1 MLRGASKGRRLAH
14 AAEIARMNRW
24 KMAGTAALLML
35 IVAACSDSA
44 GTSAT
49 PTPTP
54 VPTPSSSGLVIPSIG
69 NSDQELEKLIPDSVD
84 GVTLQKFSMKGNEF
98 IASASS
104 SAETKAF
111 LDALGVSPEDVAVA
125 FGYGADPSSQS
136 AVAVFV
142 FHAQGAGSD
151 KLITVFKK
159 AADEGSTTYT
169 WLAGSVGGKSVQIGT
184 NPASANAKIYLYA
197 TNDDLFFV
205 STSTEAQATEV
216 LGNLP

>member
-1 MLRGASKGRRLAH
+1 
-14 AAEIARMNRW
+14 MNRL
-24 KMAGTAALLML
+24 KMAGTVGLLML
-35 IVAACSDSA
+35 IVAACSNSA
-44 GTSAT
+44 GTSATPT

-69 NSDQELEKLIPDSVD
+69 NSDQELEKLIPDSVG

-111 LDALGVSPEDVAVA
+111 LDALGVSPADVAVA

-159 AADEGSTTYT
+159 AANEGSTTYT
-169 WLAGSVGGKSVQIGT
+169 WQAGNVGGKTVQIGT
-184 NPASANAKIYLYA
+184 NPASANAKIFLYA

>member
-1 MLRGASKGRRLAH
+1 
-14 AAEIARMNRW
+14 MNRW
-24 KMAGTAALLML
+24 KMAGTAGLLIL

-44 GTSAT
+44 GTSTT
-49 PTPTP
+49 PTPSPTP
-54 VPTPSSSGLVIPSIG
+54 VATPSSSGLVIPSIG
-69 NSDQELEKLIPDSVD
+69 NSDQELEKLIPDSVG

-111 LDALGVSPEDVAVA
+111 LDALGVSPADVAVA

-169 WLAGSVGGKSVQIGT
+169 WQAGNVGGKSVQVGT
-184 NPASANAKIYLYA
+184 NPAGANAKIYLYA

>member
-1 MLRGASKGRRLAH
+1 
-14 AAEIARMNRW
+14 MNRW
-24 KMAGTAALLML
+24 KMAGTAGLLML

-44 GTSAT
+44 GTSTT
-49 PTPTP
+49 PTPSPTP
-54 VPTPSSSGLVIPSIG
+54 VATPSSSGLVIPSIG
-69 NSDQELEKLIPDSVD
+69 NSDQELEKLIPDSVG

-111 LDALGVSPEDVAVA
+111 LDALGVSPADVAVA

-169 WLAGSVGGKSVQIGT
+169 WQAGNVGGKSVQIGT

-197 TNDDLFFV
+197 TNDDLFFA

>member
-1 MLRGASKGRRLAH
+1 
-14 AAEIARMNRW
+14 MNRL
-24 KMAGTAALLML
+24 KMAGTAGLLML
-35 IVAACSDSA
+35 IVAACSNSA
-44 GTSAT
+44 STSATPT

-54 VPTPSSSGLVIPSIG
+54 VPTP
-69 NSDQELEKLIPDSVD
+69 
-84 GVTLQKFSMKGNEF
+84 
-98 IASASS
+98 SS

-111 LDALGVSPEDVAVA
+111 LDALGVSPADVAVA

-169 WLAGSVGGKSVQIGT
+169 WQAGNVGGKSVQVGT

-197 TNDDLFFV
+197 TNDNLFFV

>member
-1 MLRGASKGRRLAH
+1 
-14 AAEIARMNRW
+14 
-24 KMAGTAALLML
+24 
-35 IVAACSDSA
+35 
-44 GTSAT
+44 
-49 PTPTP
+49 
-54 VPTPSSSGLVIPSIG
+54 VIPSLG
-69 NSDQELEKLIPDSVD
+69 NSDQELEKLIPDSVG

-111 LDALGVSPEDVAVA
+111 LDALGVSPADVAVA
-125 FGYGADPSSQS
+125 FGYGVDPSSQS

-142 FHAQGAGSD
+142 FHAPGAGSD
-151 KLITVFKK
+151 KLVTVFKK

-169 WLAGSVGGKSVQIGT
+169 WQAGSVGGKSVQIGT
-184 NPASANAKIYLYA
+184 KPATADSKIYLYA

-216 LGNLP
+216 LSGLP

>member
-1 MLRGASKGRRLAH
+1 
-14 AAEIARMNRW
+14 MNRW
-24 KMAGTAALLML
+24 KMAGTAGLLML

-44 GTSAT
+44 GTSATPT

-69 NSDQELEKLIPDSVD
+69 NSDLELEKLIPDSVG
-84 GVTLQKFSMKGNEF
+84 GVTLQKFSMKGSEF

-111 LDALGVSPEDVAVA
+111 LDALGVSPADVAVA

-169 WLAGSVGGKSVQIGT
+169 WQAGSVGGKSVQVGT

>member
-1 MLRGASKGRRLAH
+1 
-14 AAEIARMNRW
+14 MNRW
-24 KMAGTAALLML
+24 KMAGIAGLLML

-44 GTSAT
+44 GTSATPT

-69 NSDQELEKLIPDSVD
+69 NSDLELEKLIPDSVD

-111 LDALGVSPEDVAVA
+111 LDALGVSPADVAVA
-125 FGYGADPSSQS
+125 FGYGADPSSQT

-142 FHAQGAGSD
+142 FHAPGAGSD
-151 KLITVFKK
+151 KLIAVFKK
-159 AADEGSTTYT
+159 AADEGSTTYA
-169 WLAGSVGGKSVQIGT
+169 WQAGNVGGKSVQVGT

>member
-1 MLRGASKGRRLAH
+1 
-14 AAEIARMNRW
+14 MNRW
-24 KMAGTAALLML
+24 KMAGTAGLLML

-44 GTSAT
+44 GTSTT
-49 PTPTP
+49 PTPSPTP
-54 VPTPSSSGLVIPSIG
+54 VATPSSSGLVIPSIG
-69 NSDQELEKLIPDSVD
+69 NSDQELEKLIPDSVG

-111 LDALGVSPEDVAVA
+111 LDALGVSPADVAVA
-125 FGYGADPSSQS
+125 FGYGADPSSPS

-169 WLAGSVGGKSVQIGT
+169 WQAGNVGGKSVQIGT

>member
-1 MLRGASKGRRLAH
+1 
-14 AAEIARMNRW
+14 MNRW
-24 KMAGTAALLML
+24 KTAGTAGLLML

-44 GTSAT
+44 GTSPTPT

-69 NSDQELEKLIPDSVD
+69 NSDLELEKLIPDSVG

-111 LDALGVSPEDVAVA
+111 LDALGVSPADVAVA

-169 WLAGSVGGKSVQIGT
+169 WQAGSVGGKSVQIGT
-184 NPASANAKIYLYA
+184 NPTSANAKIYLYA

>member
-1 MLRGASKGRRLAH
+1 
-14 AAEIARMNRW
+14 MNYW
-24 KMAGTAALLML
+24 KMAGTAGLLML

-44 GTSAT
+44 GTSAM
-49 PTPTP
+49 PTPSPTP
-54 VPTPSSSGLVIPSIG
+54 AATPSSSGLVIPSIG
-69 NSDQELEKLIPDSVD
+69 NSDQELERLIPDSVG

-111 LDALGVSPEDVAVA
+111 LDALGVSPADVAVA

-169 WLAGSVGGKSVQIGT
+169 WQAGSVGGKSVQIGI

>member
-1 MLRGASKGRRLAH
+1 
-14 AAEIARMNRW
+14 MNRW
-24 KMAGTAALLML
+24 KTAGTAGLLML

-44 GTSAT
+44 GTSPTPT

-69 NSDQELEKLIPDSVD
+69 NSDLELEKLIPDSVG

-111 LDALGVSPEDVAVA
+111 LDALGVSPADVAVA
-125 FGYGADPSSQS
+125 FGYGADPSSES

-169 WLAGSVGGKSVQIGT
+169 WQAGSVGGKSVQIGT
-184 NPASANAKIYLYA
+184 NPTSANAKIYLYA

>member
-1 MLRGASKGRRLAH
+1 
-14 AAEIARMNRW
+14 MNRW
-24 KMAGTAALLML
+24 KMAGTAGLLML
-35 IVAACSDSA
+35 SVAACSDSA
-44 GTSAT
+44 GTSATPT

-69 NSDQELEKLIPDSVD
+69 NSDLELEKLIPDSVG

-111 LDALGVSPEDVAVA
+111 LDALGVSPADVAVA

-169 WLAGSVGGKSVQIGT
+169 WQAGSVGGKSVQVGT

>member
-1 MLRGASKGRRLAH
+1 
-14 AAEIARMNRW
+14 
-24 KMAGTAALLML
+24 MAVTAGPLML
-35 IVAACSDSA
+35 IVAACSNGAS
-44 GTSAT
+44 TSTT

-54 VPTPSSSGLVIPSIG
+54 TPTPTATASSSGLVIPSLG
-69 NSDQELEKLIPDSVD
+69 NSDQELEKLIPDSVG

-111 LDALGVSPEDVAVA
+111 LDALGVSPADVAVA
-125 FGYGADPSSQS
+125 VGYGVDPSSQS

-142 FHAQGAGSD
+142 FHAPGAGSD
-151 KLITVFKK
+151 KLVTVFKK

-169 WLAGSVGGKSVQIGT
+169 WQAGSLGGKSVQIGT
-184 NPASANAKIYLYA
+184 NPASATSKIYLYA

-216 LGNLP
+216 LGGLP